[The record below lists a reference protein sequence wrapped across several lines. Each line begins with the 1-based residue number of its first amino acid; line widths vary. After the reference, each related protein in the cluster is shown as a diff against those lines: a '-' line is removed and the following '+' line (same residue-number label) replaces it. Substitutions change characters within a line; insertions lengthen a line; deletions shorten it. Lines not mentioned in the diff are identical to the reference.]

1 MSDFRSLRA
10 EAVVLRHSDFGE
22 ADRLLTLYTRERGKV
37 RAIAKGARKI
47 ASRKA
52 GHLEP
57 FTRVKLQLA
66 KGRDLFIVTQAETLD
81 AYPALRADL
90 TLTGYAAYVIE
101 LLDRFVPD
109 EEAAVPSLFR
119 LLTETLSRLAAD
131 TSTLRQAQDN
141 ASLSAGSIP
150 WLTVRSYEMRLLDLL
165 GFRPQLFECANCK
178 NEIQAQDQFFSA
190 ALGGAICPR
199 CGQGLPGL
207 WRISQE
213 ALKYLRHFQRSEY
226 RTAMRARPDEATQK
240 EIETLMQG
248 YFQYLLERELNTPG
262 FIKHVKA

>member
-1 MSDFRSLRA
+1 MTDFRSFRA

-22 ADRLLTLYTRERGKV
+22 ADRLLTLYTREHGKV
-37 RAIAKGARKI
+37 RAIVKGARKI

-66 KGRDLFIVTQAETLD
+66 KGRDLLIVTQAETID
-81 AYPALRADL
+81 AYPSLREDL
-90 TLTGYAAYVIE
+90 TLTGYAAYVLE

-109 EEAAVPSLFR
+109 EETALPSLFR
-119 LLTETLSRLAAD
+119 LLTETLSRLATD
-131 TSTLRQAQDN
+131 TST
-141 ASLSAGSIP
+141 SLSASSIP
-150 WLTVRSYEMRLLDLL
+150 WLIIRSYEMRLLDLL
-165 GFRPQLFECANCK
+165 GFRPRLFECANCET
-178 NEIQAQDQFFSA
+178 EILAEDQFFSA

-207 WRISQE
+207 WPISMD
-213 ALKYLRHFQRSEY
+213 ALKYLRHFQRSGY
-226 RTAMRARPDEATQK
+226 REATRARPDAGIQK
-240 EIETLMQG
+240 EVEAVMQG

-262 FIKHVKA
+262 FIKHVKAK

>member
-1 MSDFRSLRA
+1 MTNFRSFRA

-22 ADRLLTLYTRERGKV
+22 ADRLLTLYTREHGKV

-66 KGRDLFIVTQAETLD
+66 KGRDLLIVTQAETID
-81 AYPALRADL
+81 AYPSLREDL
-90 TLTGYAAYVIE
+90 TLTGYAAYVLE

-109 EEAAVPSLFR
+109 EETALPSLFR
-119 LLTETLSRLAAD
+119 LLTETLSRLATD
-131 TSTLRQAQDN
+131 
-141 ASLSAGSIP
+141 SIP
-150 WLTVRSYEMRLLDLL
+150 WLTIRSYEMRLLDLL
-165 GFRPQLFECANCK
+165 GFRPQLFECANCET
-178 NEIQAQDQFFSA
+178 EILAEDQFFSA
-190 ALGGAICPR
+190 ALGGAICPC

-207 WRISQE
+207 WPISMD
-213 ALKYLRHFQRSEY
+213 ALKYLRHFQRSGY
-226 RTAMRARPDEATQK
+226 REATRARPDEETQK
-240 EIETLMQG
+240 EVEAVMQG

-262 FIKHVKA
+262 FIKHVKAK